1 MALEWLD
8 DKQMGFDS
16 KIKLRGLDNISLN
29 GSYGT
34 IIRGIADDKFII
46 ILDNPVKK
54 IVVDRDNI
62 TYIDHPLP
70 IEMRPHPYLTVLQAR
85 AILPATL
92 NTFTVGNK
100 KGIATYKPETGNYD
114 ITFTDSPM
122 TISGI
127 SGLGFKVIKEKIE
140 GGKRKSRRPTKYRK
154 PQRKTKHRKTKRW

>member
-8 DKQMGFDS
+8 DKQIGFDS
-16 KIKLRGLDNISLN
+16 KIRLRGLDDMSLN

-34 IIRGIADDKFII
+34 IIGAKSDDKFII
-46 ILDNPVKK
+46 IVDNPVKK
-54 IVVDRDNI
+54 IVVDRNNL
-62 TYIDHPLP
+62 TYIDRPLP
-70 IEMRPHPYLTVLQAR
+70 IEMRPHPYLRELQAR

-92 NTFTVGNK
+92 DIGSVGYK
-100 KGIATYKPETGNYD
+100 EGIATYKPETGNYD
-114 ITFTDSPM
+114 ITFTDSP

-154 PQRKTKHRKTKRW
+154 TQRKTKHRKTKRR

>member
-16 KIKLRGLDNISLN
+16 KIKLRGLDVMSLN

-34 IIRGIADDKFII
+34 IIGKAADDKFII

-92 NTFTVGNK
+92 GSGSVGYK
-100 KGIATYKPETGNYD
+100 KGIATYKPETRNYD
-114 ITFTDSPM
+114 ITFTDPPM
-122 TISGI
+122 IISGI
-127 SGLGFKVIKEKIE
+127 SGLGFKVKEKID

-154 PQRKTKHRKTKRW
+154 TQRKTKHRKTKRR